1 VDEVVIQA
9 VGAWVVVAQVALK
22 ASLLL
27 WMPDQQTVVVW
38 VVAVQEVVV
47 VVWVEVVVV
56 QGVVVGLLV
65 FRQRY

>member
-1 VDEVVIQA
+1 VIQA